1 MSKLDYCIRM
11 QFKMAAGEFLTLGL
25 MLFVAVLPW
34 IYMGFGGSGYVG
46 IWFVGLPALL
56 AGLSLSF
63 YVLRKIFV
71 RSVYTSSSALYQS
84 LPLTAADLVTSKIF
98 TAGIFLLLAFLPAF
112 LIFGNGMGSLY
123 VGKYQIK
130 AAIIQILVNQGYRH
144 SQTPLFVSLALIAAV
159 FGCFAMAAVI
169 QFVIAVYHSSANWP
183 GKLMVGIVG
192 MVLTILAELGLNLL
206 PYIVLLN
213 SGEGAMHHP
222 AMLPAAGILINAGVM
237 LAAGKRSARLL
248 DEKYR

>member
-1 MSKLDYCIRM
+1 MRKLDYCIKM
-11 QFKMAAGEFLTLGL
+11 QFKMTVGEFLTVGL

-46 IWFVGLPALL
+46 IWLVGMPGLV

-63 YVLRKIFV
+63 LVLRKIFV

-84 LPLTAADLVTSKIF
+84 LPLTAADLVISKIF

-112 LIFGNGMGSLY
+112 LIFGNGLGSLY

-130 AAIIQILVNQGYRH
+130 AAIIQILVNLGYRH
-144 SQTPLFVSLALIAAV
+144 SQIPLFVSLALIAAV

-169 QFVIAVYHSSANWP
+169 QFVIAVYYSSSNWP
-183 GKLMVGIVG
+183 GKLAAGIVG
-192 MVLTILAELGLNLL
+192 MVLAILAALGLNLL
-206 PYIVLLN
+206 PYILLLS
-213 SGEGAMHHP
+213 SGEGAVAHT
-222 AMLPAAGILINAGVM
+222 AMMPAAGILLNVGVL
-237 LAAGKRSARLL
+237 LAAGKGSVRLL
-248 DEKYR
+248 ER